1 MYTLRQV
8 STGVILQWWQIKEE
22 QIKTKQEL
30 FTNYPTLKCVPI
42 YMLETDRECKIKRS
56 WQKILVLSIAY
67 KYSFLAIYVYYELL
81 LWQVGDWTKIVS
93 YNLISR

>member
-56 WQKILVLSIAY
+56 WQKNTGSVNCLQV
-67 KYSFLAIYVYYELL
+67 FLFGNICL
-81 LWQVGDWTKIVS
+81 LWVITMTSAVIG
-93 YNLISR
+93 LR